1 MSLTITEQFRMSAG
15 GKAFRFVTI
24 THDESTSTFT
34 AGSVDLDYI
43 EFVHHG
49 TPYIASDVANTSVLL
64 QHCMVSIINDGTKV
78 QFALPPKTASKSQLM
93 IIGW

>member
-1 MSLTITEQFRMSAG
+1 MALTITENFRMTAG
-15 GKAFRFVTI
+15 GRAFRFVTI

-43 EFVHHG
+43 EFVMQG
-49 TPYIASDVANTSVLL
+49 TMYLASTPADTSTLIN
-64 QHCMVSIINDGTKV
+64 HAIISITNEHTVVGWL
-78 QFALPPKTASKSQLM
+78 LPPKAGSKSQLQ